1 MKHRLDGGRM
11 VPIWGIPALD
21 MKTVGAAVRRRRKA
35 LGHTLDDIANYC
47 GVSRRTLI
55 KLEQGADVR
64 FSTLTAVMASMGM
77 TLDFSETTKTLLKKE
92 AAAVKETDDDWF

>member
-1 MKHRLDGGRM
+1 MKHEIDDERQGNRLGSP
-11 VPIWGIPALD
+11 VLD
-21 MKTVGAAVRRRRKA
+21 MKTVGKAVRCRRKS

-47 GVSRRTLI
+47 DVSRRTLI

-92 AAAVKETDDDWF
+92 AAAVKETEDDWF